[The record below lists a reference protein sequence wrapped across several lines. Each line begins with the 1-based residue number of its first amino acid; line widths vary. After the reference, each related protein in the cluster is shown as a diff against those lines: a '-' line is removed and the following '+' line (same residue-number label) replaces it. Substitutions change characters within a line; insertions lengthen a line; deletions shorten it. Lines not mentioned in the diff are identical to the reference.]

1 MAGLR
6 SRTTTRTNKGA
17 QPQAGTE
24 PRASRLAGAQGAITD
39 TRHFPTP
46 IQGLVGNE
54 PVRILSTGNVPGLS
68 PGLLVVDTLGHMEW
82 IALGDVMVNDP
93 NFLPAQLPM
102 IPR

>member
-6 SRTTTRTNKGA
+6 SRARTPKGA
-17 QPQAGTE
+17 TTGTE
-24 PRASRLAGAQGAITD
+24 PERGSRLAGAQGAITD

-46 IQGLVGNE
+46 IQALVGQE

-68 PGLLVVDTLGHMEW
+68 PGLLVVDSLGHMEW
-82 IALGDVMVNDP
+82 IALRDVQVNDP

-102 IPR
+102 IAR

>member
-6 SRTTTRTNKGA
+6 ARNKTTSTPTND
-17 QPQAGTE
+17 T

-46 IQGLVGNE
+46 IQGLVGDE

-68 PGLLVVDTLGHMEW
+68 PGLLVVDSLGNMEW
-82 IALGDVMVNDP
+82 IALSQVQVNDP
-93 NFLPAQLPM
+93 NFLPAMLPK
-102 IPR
+102 ISR

>member
-6 SRTTTRTNKGA
+6 SRTTKGT
-17 QPQAGTE
+17 PTPPLPE
-24 PRASRLAGAQGAITD
+24 RASRLAGAQGAITD

-46 IQGLVGNE
+46 IQGLVGSE

-68 PGLLVVDTLGHMEW
+68 PGLLVVDTEGHMEW
-82 IALGDVMVNDP
+82 IALREVQVNDP

-102 IPR
+102 IAAR